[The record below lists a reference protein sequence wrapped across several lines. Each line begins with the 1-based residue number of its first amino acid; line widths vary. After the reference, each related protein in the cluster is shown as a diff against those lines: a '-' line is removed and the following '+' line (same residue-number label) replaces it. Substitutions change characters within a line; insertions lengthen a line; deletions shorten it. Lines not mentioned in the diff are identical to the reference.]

1 MTALTTTAGPDRGPS
16 APAARTPAPGE
27 PGAGR
32 GRWTRWTRSAR
43 LREALRWGLLRLVA
57 LAVLLAAWQAVV
69 SAGVWPRVL
78 VPSPGEVWR
87 QFVRASTVHDGVR
100 GVGGHLL
107 VEHLGV
113 SLGRIATGSG
123 YAVLAGVPLGL
134 LIGTVRPLAVV
145 LEPAVTFLRTLPPL
159 AYLSLLVIWF
169 GIDEA
174 PKIWLLVIAALPPI
188 AAATAAA
195 VRTVPGQLVE
205 AARALGS
212 GPVALLLS
220 VRLPSAL
227 PEILTGVRI
236 AVGVAYTSVVAAETI
251 NGVPG
256 IGGMIRDAQRYN
268 QTALVITGIL
278 AIGLSGIVLDALLR
292 LVERLAV
299 PWRGRS

>member
-1 MTALTTTAGPDRGPS
+1 MSAPTRTAASGPDRLPRPVPEASGTGTGTS
-16 APAARTPAPGE
+16 R
-27 PGAGR
+27 R
-32 GRWTRWTRSAR
+32 DR
-43 LREALRWGLLRLVA
+43 LREAFRWGGLRLVA
-57 LAVLLAAWQAVV
+57 LAVLLGAWQGVV

-78 VPSPGEVWR
+78 VPSPGDVWR
-87 QFVRASTVHDGVR
+87 QFVLASTVHDGTR
-100 GVGGHLL
+100 GYGGHLL
-107 VEHLGV
+107 IEHLGV
-113 SLGRIATGSG
+113 SLGRIGTGSA

-195 VRTVPGQLVE
+195 VRTVPGRLVE

-212 GPVALLLS
+212 GPTALLLC

-268 QTALVITGIL
+268 QTALVIAGIL

-292 LVERLAV
+292 LVERIAV
-299 PWRGRS
+299 PWRGRA

>member
-1 MTALTTTAGPDRGPS
+1 MTVLEQTAK
-16 APAARTPAPGE
+16 PAP
-27 PGAGR
+27 PAV
-32 GRWTRWTRSAR
+32 AR
-43 LREALRWGLLRLVA
+43 ERRVPRAEALRWLALRAVA
-57 LAVLLAAWQAVV
+57 LAVLLGAWQLVV
-69 SAGVWPRVL
+69 AAEVWPRVL
-78 VPSPGEVWR
+78 VPSPGEVWH
-87 QFVRASTVHDGVR
+87 QFVLTSTVHDGVR
-100 GVGGHLL
+100 GYGGHLL

-113 SLGRIATGSG
+113 SLRRIGIGTG
-123 YAVLAGVPLGL
+123 YAALVGIPLGL
-134 LIGTVRPLAVV
+134 LIGAVRPVAVV

-169 GIDEA
+169 GIDES

-195 VRTVPGQLVE
+195 VRTVPVELVE

-212 GPVALLLS
+212 GRIALLLS
-220 VRLPSAL
+220 VRLPAAL

-268 QTALVITGIL
+268 QTAVVIVGII
-278 AIGLSGIVLDALLR
+278 AIGLSGIVLDALLKWA
-292 LVERLAV
+292 ERALV
-299 PWRGRS
+299 PWRGRA

>member
-1 MTALTTTAGPDRGPS
+1 MTALTQTTAEPDRLPPADPDP
-16 APAARTPAPGE
+16 APAASPRY
-27 PGAGR
+27 AG
-32 GRWTRWTRSAR
+32 
-43 LREALRWGLLRLVA
+43 LREALRRGALRTLALV
-57 LAVLLAAWQAVV
+57 VLLAAWQAVV
-69 SAGVWPRVL
+69 SAGIWPRVL
-78 VPSPGEVWR
+78 VPSPAEVWR
-87 QFVRASTVHDGVR
+87 QFVLASTVHDGVR
-100 GVGGHLL
+100 GYGGHLL
-107 VEHLGV
+107 IEHLGA
-113 SLGRIATGSG
+113 SLGRIATGSA

-195 VRTVPGQLVE
+195 VRTVPAQLVE
-205 AARALGS
+205 AARALGA

-236 AVGVAYTSVVAAETI
+236 AVGVAYTSVVAAETV

-268 QTALVITGIL
+268 QTALVIAGIL
-278 AIGLSGIVLDALLR
+278 AVGLSGIALDTLLR
-292 LVERLAV
+292 IAERIGV
-299 PWRGRS
+299 PWRGRT

>member
-1 MTALTTTAGPDRGPS
+1 MTTKAGPR
-16 APAARTPAPGE
+16 PAPSE
-27 PGAGR
+27 APPGTPDTPDASGTAPR
-32 GRWTRWTRSAR
+32 RSRAR
-43 LREALRWGLLRLVA
+43 ILEALRWTALRLLA
-57 LAVLLAAWQAVV
+57 LTVLLAAWQAAV
-69 SAGVWPRVL
+69 AAELWPRVL

-87 QFVRASTVHDGVR
+87 QFLLASTTHDGVR
-100 GVGGHLL
+100 GYGGHLL
-107 VEHLGV
+107 IEHLGV
-113 SLGRIATGSG
+113 SLGRIGTGSA

-195 VRTVPGQLVE
+195 VRTVPDELVE

-212 GPVALLLS
+212 GPASLLLS
-220 VRLPSAL
+220 VRLPAAL
-227 PEILTGVRI
+227 PEILTGIRI

-268 QTALVITGIL
+268 QTALVIAGIL

-292 LVERLAV
+292 GIERFAV
-299 PWRGRS
+299 PWRGRG

>member
-1 MTALTTTAGPDRGPS
+1 MTALTRTAAEPDRL
-16 APAARTPAPGE
+16 PAPG
-27 PGAGR
+27 PDPAAVPSPR
-32 GRWTRWTRSAR
+32 HRR
-43 LREALRWGLLRLVA
+43 LREALRRGGLRSLA

-87 QFVRASTVHDGVR
+87 QFVLASTVHDGVR
-100 GVGGHLL
+100 GHGGHLL
-107 VEHLGV
+107 IEHLGV
-113 SLGRIATGSG
+113 SLGRIAIGSA

-227 PEILTGVRI
+227 PEILTGIRI
-236 AVGVAYTSVVAAETI
+236 AVGVAYTSVVAAETV

-268 QTALVITGIL
+268 QTALVIAGIL
-278 AIGLSGIVLDALLR
+278 AVGLSGIVLDTLLR
-292 LVERLAV
+292 IVERVGV
-299 PWRGRS
+299 PWRGRT

>member
-1 MTALTTTAGPDRGPS
+1 MSAPATTTAASGPDRLPQ
-16 APAARTPAPGE
+16 PAPESSGT
-27 PGAGR
+27 GAGADSSR
-32 GRWTRWTRSAR
+32 RDR
-43 LREALRWGLLRLVA
+43 LREAVRWGGLRLVA
-57 LAVLLAAWQAVV
+57 LAVLLGAWQAVV
-69 SAGVWPRVL
+69 SAEVWPRVL
-78 VPSPGEVWR
+78 VPSPGDVWR
-87 QFVRASTVHDGVR
+87 QFVLASTVHDGVR
-100 GVGGHLL
+100 GYGGHLL
-107 VEHLGV
+107 IEHLGV
-113 SLGRIATGSG
+113 SLGRIGTGSA

-212 GPVALLLS
+212 GPTALLLS

-268 QTALVITGIL
+268 QTALVIAGIL

-292 LVERLAV
+292 LVERIAV
-299 PWRGRS
+299 PWRGRA

>member
-1 MTALTTTAGPDRGPS
+1 MTTAPAETPA
-16 APAARTPAPGE
+16 APAPDGPGTRRADSPARA
-27 PGAGR
+27 
-32 GRWTRWTRSAR
+32 RWR
-43 LREALRWGLLRLVA
+43 LAVRWGLLRLLA

-87 QFVRASTVHDGVR
+87 QFLLASTMHDGVR
-100 GVGGHLL
+100 GYGGHLL

-113 SLGRIATGSG
+113 SLGRIGTGSA
-123 YAVLAGVPLGL
+123 YAVLVGVPLGL
-134 LIGTVRPLAVV
+134 LLGTVRPLAVV

-195 VRTVPGQLVE
+195 VRAVPGHLVE
-205 AARALGS
+205 AARALGA
-212 GPVALLLS
+212 GPVSLLLS
-220 VRLPSAL
+220 VRLPAAL

-268 QTALVITGIL
+268 QTALVIAGIL
-278 AIGLSGIVLDALLR
+278 AIGVSGIVLDALLR
-292 LVERLAV
+292 LLERSAV
-299 PWRGRS
+299 PWRGRA

>member
-1 MTALTTTAGPDRGPS
+1 MSAVLSAGPERTAPG
-16 APAARTPAPGE
+16 APAPEREPAAPE
-27 PGAGR
+27 
-32 GRWTRWTRSAR
+32 R
-43 LREALRWGLLRLVA
+43 LREALRRGALRLVA
-57 LAVLLAAWQAVV
+57 LVVLLAGWQAVV
-69 SAGVWPRVL
+69 SLEVWPRIL
-78 VPSPGEVWR
+78 VPSPGDVWH
-87 QFVRASTVHDGVR
+87 QFVLTSGTHDGVR
-100 GVGGHLL
+100 GYGGHLL

-113 SLGRIATGSG
+113 SLGRIGTGSA
-123 YAVLAGVPLGL
+123 YAVLVGVPLGL

-195 VRTVPGQLVE
+195 VRTVPEQLVE

-220 VRLPSAL
+220 VRLPAAL

-268 QTALVITGIL
+268 QTALVIAGIL

-292 LVERLAV
+292 GFERVAA
-299 PWRGRS
+299 PWRGKA